1 MKANSTEK
9 TNTDSEA
16 TFTPLEKEKGEAGL
30 FHVLARRD
38 FTILLAGAFVSNVGT
53 WIHNSALLW
62 LVKEMTGSDAWVGGI
77 NLANYLP
84 ILFLVAI
91 AGSLADYLDRR
102 KLILVSQAAMMLIAF
117 AMGMLLH
124 FDLASIWLIF
134 ALTLMMGIAFV
145 FNFPAWR
152 SIIPD
157 LVAEEELTSGIAL
170 DAAQFNMSRF
180 IGPSLG
186 AIILVMLGAEFAFF
200 INALSFLAVIVV
212 LLLIRTDP
220 PATTKPSGGT
230 MGHVI
235 EGAKE
240 IWGMSWSRNAL
251 IFLSFFSFFGLS
263 YIALLPGLAK
273 DVLHMGASGF
283 GLILGFVGLGSFV
296 AAPLVIW
303 LNRNFRQSE
312 IIKFSALAFSVL
324 LLGMSFCKTLAV
336 DLAIAFGLGVST
348 LTLVASINTVLQS
361 RVERQMRGRIMS
373 FYILV
378 FQGISPV
385 GGLLFGFI
393 SDKASLPVA
402 MGIAGAAVM
411 VLAISAFAFRGF
423 LKGVVSPDHIARF
436 PEPFEG

>member
-1 MKANSTEK
+1 
-9 TNTDSEA
+9 
-16 TFTPLEKEKGEAGL
+16 
-30 FHVLARRD
+30 
-38 FTILLAGAFVSNVGT
+38 
-53 WIHNSALLW
+53 
-62 LVKEMTGSDAWVGGI
+62 MTGSDAWVGGI

-170 DAAQFNMSRF
+170 DTAQFNMSRF

-186 AIILVMLGAEFAFF
+186 AIVLVALGAEFAFF
-200 INALSFLAVIVV
+200 INALSFMAVIVV

-220 PATTKPSGGT
+220 PATAKPSGGT

-263 YIALLPGLAK
+263 YIALLPGVAK

-296 AAPLVIW
+296 AAPLVVW

-312 IIKFSALAFSVL
+312 IIKFSTLAFSVL

-336 DLAIAFGLGVST
+336 DLVLAFGLGVST